1 MDTLTHALS
10 GALLGRA
17 LTPSAAGSST
27 ARPMLGPTV
36 PAWHAVSLGLVAAAF
51 PDSDFVLR
59 FISETAYLRGH
70 RGITHSLLML
80 PLWSLLLGWLASRL
94 FRRPDALRRYALVA
108 GGAIAIHIA
117 GDWITQFGTM
127 LLAPVSTQRFG
138 LGAMFIIDLSFSGL
152 LLAGAALAA
161 LWPTRRWPAALG
173 LLAAS
178 AWVVLAWV
186 GQTEAVAV
194 GERKVQALGLASS
207 NSEIVVMPRPAS
219 PFNWTVSVFDGE
231 RYHVAH
237 VNTRR
242 SEPLNVGPDGNF
254 IQRFSAP
261 YQPERLLAWRV
272 VPQFG
277 DAATPAWVRQAW
289 AAPGF
294 DFFRWFA
301 QTPALLST
309 TESEAVVN
317 GQLSVER
324 CAWFRDLRFEFPGR
338 EEGPFRYG
346 VCRSEPAPAKP
357 LGSSGASAQAV
368 PGAIDRIF
376 KLEGDQRIQV
386 R

>member
-1 MDTLTHALS
+1 
-10 GALLGRA
+10 
-17 LTPSAAGSST
+17 
-27 ARPMLGPTV
+27 
-36 PAWHAVSLGLVAAAF
+36 
-51 PDSDFVLR
+51 
-59 FISETAYLRGH
+59 
-70 RGITHSLLML
+70 
-80 PLWSLLLGWLASRL
+80 
-94 FRRPDALRRYALVA
+94 
-108 GGAIAIHIA
+108 
-117 GDWITQFGTM
+117 
-127 LLAPVSTQRFG
+127 
-138 LGAMFIIDLSFSGL
+138 
-152 LLAGAALAA
+152 
-161 LWPTRRWPAALG
+161 
-173 LLAAS
+173 
-178 AWVVLAWV
+178 
-186 GQTEAVAV
+186 V